1 MPGFPVPSG
10 MVSLVL
16 SSNSMLF
23 QSLGPQHPRRPP
35 CGLLDPITPL
45 RSPLPR
51 WHLVVS
57 LLMSPSV
64 RPPQFSACQALG
76 WPTGSGLC
84 GCCPVDRPWHQLF
97 PVQEVLEQACLPG
110 SVQSIV
116 FLLHDAPA
124 KGGNEPGRGH
134 RIARLSHSPDLNSS
148 FIRYL
153 QGPSSLVPRASR
165 FRGSPALPSSAG
177 AGGES
182 RLAVH
187 EPLVSWAS
195 PLDIAASLSYRSP
208 CAAPH
213 GWTASVSAR

>member
-1 MPGFPVPSG
+1 MGVDGAPSTAAGDSRGRTLPGFPVPSG

-124 KGGNEPGRGH
+124 KGGNEDRQAQSQPR
-134 RIARLSHSPDLNSS
+134 P
-148 FIRYL
+148 
-153 QGPSSLVPRASR
+153 QLV
-165 FRGSPALPSSAG
+165 F
-177 AGGES
+177 
-182 RLAVH
+182 
-187 EPLVSWAS
+187 
-195 PLDIAASLSYRSP
+195 Y
-208 CAAPH
+208 
-213 GWTASVSAR
+213 SVSSGPQFLSAQGLKV